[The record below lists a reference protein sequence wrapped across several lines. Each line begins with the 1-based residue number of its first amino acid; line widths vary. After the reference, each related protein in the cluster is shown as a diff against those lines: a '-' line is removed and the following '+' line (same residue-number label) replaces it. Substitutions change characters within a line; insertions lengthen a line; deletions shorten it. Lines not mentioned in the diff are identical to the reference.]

1 MLEKRT
7 PLQINQAVEKVTA
20 HLLEG
25 RIEEVSIFE
34 SDGRYL
40 GEDIIATNDV
50 PLFTRSGY
58 DGYALRSI
66 DTVNASSAEPIELKV
81 LEEIGAGM
89 VAVHDIG
96 PFETIRIMT
105 GAKVPN
111 GCDTVIMLE
120 AVKEVEK
127 NGERYITIKREV
139 KKGDHLSFQGEE
151 AKTGDVILKK
161 GTKINPG
168 VMAVLATFGYAKV
181 RVAAK
186 PRVGIFVTG
195 SELLEVDEPLQ
206 DGKIRNSNAHMIFAQ
221 VKRAGGEPVY
231 LGKLADELDTCI
243 AAVAGAL
250 KEFDLLITTG
260 GVSVG
265 DYDLMPDVYKALN
278 GEVLFNKIAMRPGS
292 VTTVAV
298 LDGKFLFGLSGNP
311 SASYV
316 GFELFVRPVIRN
328 MLFCENLHLKAETA
342 RLNVD
347 FKRPNPMTRF
357 VRSKLSFENGELVV
371 ESAGMDKSNIVT
383 SLAHTDSLAVLQGG
397 ERGFEIGDRVKVLL
411 LEDDEGSKWPW

>member
-7 PLQINQAVEKVTA
+7 PLQISQAVEKVTA

-34 SDGRYL
+34 SKGRYL

-66 DTVNASSAEPIELKV
+66 DTVNASSEKPVELRV

-89 VAVHDIG
+89 VAAHDIG
-96 PFETIRIMT
+96 EFETSRIMT

-111 GCDTVIMLE
+111 GCDSVIMLE
-120 AVKEVEK
+120 AVKEIEK
-127 NGERYITIKREV
+127 NGHRYITIKREV
-139 KKGDHLSFQGEE
+139 KKGDHISFQGEE
-151 AKTGDVILKK
+151 AKKGDVLLKK

-206 DGKIRNSNAHMIFAQ
+206 DGKIRNSNAHMIFGQ

-231 LGKLADELDTCI
+231 LGKVPDVLDTCI
-243 AAVAGAL
+243 DKIAGAL

-265 DYDLMPDVYKALN
+265 DYDFMPDVYKALN

-292 VTTVAV
+292 VTTVTV
-298 LDGKFLFGLSGNP
+298 MEGKYLFGLSGNP
-311 SASYV
+311 SACYV
-316 GFELFVRPVIRN
+316 GFELFVRPVLRH
-328 MLFCENLHLKAETA
+328 MLFCENLHLKAATA
-342 RLNVD
+342 RLNMD

-357 VRSKLSFENGELVV
+357 VRSKLSFVNGELVV
-371 ESAGMDKSNIVT
+371 ESAGMDKSNVVT
-383 SLAHTDSLAVLQGG
+383 SLAYTDALTVLPGG
-397 ERGFEIGDRVKVLL
+397 ERGFEKGDTVKVLL
-411 LEDDEGSKWPW
+411 LEDDEGSAWPW

>member
-20 HLLEG
+20 HLLAG
-25 RIEEVSIFE
+25 RTEEVSIFE

-66 DTVNASSAEPIELKV
+66 DTVHASSEEPVELRV

-89 VAVHDIG
+89 VAAHDIG

-139 KKGDHLSFQGEE
+139 KKGDHLSYQGEE
-151 AKTGDVILKK
+151 AKKGDVMLKK

-181 RVAAK
+181 RVAVK

-206 DGKIRNSNAHMIFAQ
+206 DGKIRNSNAHMIFGQ
-221 VKRAGGEPVY
+221 VKRVGGEPVY
-231 LGKLADELDTCI
+231 LGKLADELDSCI
-243 AAVAGAL
+243 AAVAEAL

-316 GFELFVRPVIRN
+316 GFELFVRPVVRN

-342 RLNVD
+342 RLHVD
-347 FKRPNPMTRF
+347 YKRPNPMTRF
-357 VRSKLSFENGELVV
+357 VRSKLSFDNGELVV
-371 ESAGMDKSNIVT
+371 ESAGMDKSNVVT
-383 SLAHTDSLAVLQGG
+383 SLAHTDVLAVLPGG
-397 ERGFEIGDRVKVLL
+397 ERGFAIGDKVKVLL

>member
-7 PLQINQAVEKVTA
+7 PLQINQAVEKVVA
-20 HLLEG
+20 HVLEG
-25 RIEEVSIFE
+25 SMEEVSIFE
-34 SDGRYL
+34 CEGRYL
-40 GEDIIATNDV
+40 AEDIVATHDV

-66 DTVNASSAEPIELKV
+66 DTVNASSTEPVKLKV

-89 VAVHDIG
+89 VAEHDIG

-120 AVKEVEK
+120 AVKEEEV

-139 KKGDHLSFQGEE
+139 KKGDHLSIQGEE
-151 AKTGDVILKK
+151 AKKGDAILKK

-168 VMAVLATFGYAKV
+168 VMAVLATFGYGKV
-181 RVAAK
+181 RVAVK

-195 SELLEVDEPLQ
+195 SELLEVDEPLE
-206 DGKIRNSNAHMIFAQ
+206 DGKIRNSNAHMIFGQ
-221 VKRAGGEPVY
+221 VIRAGGEPVY
-231 LGKLADELDTCI
+231 LGKVPDVLDTCVEKI
-243 AAVAGAL
+243 TGAL

-278 GEVLFNKIAMRPGS
+278 SEVLFNKIAMRPGS

-298 LDGKFLFGLSGNP
+298 LEGKYLFGLSGNP

-316 GFELFVRPVIRN
+316 GFELFVRPVVRN
-328 MLFCENLHLKAETA
+328 MLFCENLHLKVETA

-357 VRSKLSFENGELVV
+357 VRTKLSFESGELVI
-371 ESAGMDKSNIVT
+371 ESAGMDKSNVVT
-383 SLAHTDSLAVLQGG
+383 SLAHTDALAILPGG
-397 ERGFEIGDRVKVLL
+397 ERGFEKGDTVKVLL
-411 LEDDEGSKWPW
+411 LNDDEGSAWPW

>member
-7 PLQINQAVEKVTA
+7 PLQINQAVEKVVA

-25 RIEEVSIFE
+25 RTEEVSIFE
-34 SDGRYL
+34 CEGRYL
-40 GEDIIATNDV
+40 AEDITATHDV

-66 DTVNASSAEPIELKV
+66 DTVDASSEEPVKLRV

-89 VAVHDIG
+89 VAEHDLG

-120 AVKEVEK
+120 AVKEEEVS
-127 NGERYITIKREV
+127 GERYITIKREV

-151 AKTGDVILKK
+151 AKKGDAILNK

-181 RVAAK
+181 PVAVK

-195 SELLEVDEPLQ
+195 SELLEVDEPLE
-206 DGKIRNSNAHMIFAQ
+206 DGKIRNSNAHMIFGQ

-231 LGKLADELDTCI
+231 LGQVPDVLDTCI
-243 AAVAGAL
+243 EKITSAL

-298 LDGKFLFGLSGNP
+298 LDGKYLFGLSGNP

-316 GFELFVRPVIRN
+316 GFELFVRPVLRN

-357 VRSKLSFENGELVV
+357 VRSKLSFDSGELVV
-371 ESAGMDKSNIVT
+371 ESAGMDKSNVVT
-383 SLAHTDSLAVLQGG
+383 SLSHTNALAVLPGG
-397 ERGFEIGDRVKVLL
+397 ERGFGKGDTVKVLL
-411 LEDDEGSKWPW
+411 LNDDEGSAWPW

>member
-7 PLQINQAVEKVTA
+7 PLQINQAVEKITA

-66 DTVNASSAEPIELKV
+66 DTVNASSAEPVELKV

-89 VAVHDIG
+89 VAAHDIG
-96 PFETIRIMT
+96 PFETIKIMT

-168 VMAVLATFGYAKV
+168 VMAVFATFGYAKV

-206 DGKIRNSNAHMIFAQ
+206 DGKIRNSNAHMIFGQ

-243 AAVAGAL
+243 AAVACAL
-250 KEFDLLITTG
+250 QEFDLLITTG

-292 VTTVAV
+292 VTTVTV

-316 GFELFVRPVIRN
+316 GFELFVRPVMRN
-328 MLFCENLHLKAETA
+328 MLFCDNLHLKAETA
-342 RLNVD
+342 RLNVA
-347 FKRPNPMTRF
+347 FKRPTPMTRF
-357 VRSKLSFENGELVV
+357 VRSKLSYDNGELVV

-383 SLAHTDSLAVLQGG
+383 SLAHTDSFAVLQGG
-397 ERGFEIGDRVKVLL
+397 ERGFEIGDRIKVLL

>member
-7 PLQINQAVEKVTA
+7 PLQINQAVEKITA

-25 RIEEVSIFE
+25 KIEEVSIFDSE
-34 SDGRYL
+34 GRYL
-40 GEDIIATNDV
+40 GEDVIATNDV
-50 PLFTRSGY
+50 PLFTRSGF
-58 DGYALRSI
+58 DGYALRSV
-66 DTVNASSAEPIELKV
+66 DTMNASSEEPVELKV
-81 LEEIGAGM
+81 LEELGAGM
-89 VAVHDIG
+89 VATKDIG
-96 PFETIRIMT
+96 PFETTRIMT

-111 GCDTVIMLE
+111 GCDTIIMLE

-151 AKTGDVILKK
+151 AKTGDIILKK

-181 RVAAK
+181 KVAVK

-206 DGKIRNSNAHMIFAQ
+206 DGKIRNSNAHMIFGQ
-221 VKRAGGEPVY
+221 VKRVGGEPFY
-231 LGKLADELDTCI
+231 LGKLPDVLDTCI
-243 AAVAGAL
+243 EAVSSAL

-265 DYDLMPDVYKALN
+265 DYDLMPDVYKSLN

-292 VTTVAV
+292 VTTVSV

-316 GFELFVRPVIRN
+316 GFELFVRPVVRH
-328 MLFCENLHLKAETA
+328 MLFCENLHLKAEIA
-342 RLNVD
+342 KFNME
-347 FKRPNPMTRF
+347 FKRANPMTRF
-357 VRSKLSFENGELVV
+357 VRSKLSYENGELVV

-383 SLAHTDSLAVLQGG
+383 SLAHTDAFTVLSGG
-397 ERGFEIGDRVKVLL
+397 ERGFERGDKLKVLL
-411 LEDDEGSKWPW
+411 LNDDEGSKWPW

>member
-7 PLQINQAVEKVTA
+7 PLPIEQAVKKVMA

-25 RIEEVSIFE
+25 KTEEVSIFE
-34 SDGRYL
+34 CEGRYL
-40 GEDIIATNDV
+40 AEDIIATHDV
-50 PLFTRSGY
+50 PLFTRSAF
-58 DGYALRSI
+58 DGYAMRSV
-66 DTVNASSAEPIELKV
+66 DTVHATSQEPVKLKV

-89 VAVHDIG
+89 VASHDIG

-111 GCDTVIMLE
+111 GCDTILMIE
-120 AVKEVEK
+120 AVKEEEI

-139 KKGDHLSFQGEE
+139 KKGDHISYQGEE
-151 AKTGDVILKK
+151 VKKGDVVLKK

-168 VMAVLATFGYAKV
+168 IMAVLATFGYGKV

-195 SELLEVDEPLQ
+195 SELLEVDEPLE
-206 DGKIRNSNAHMIFAQ
+206 DGKIRNSNAYMLFGQI
-221 VKRAGGEPVY
+221 KRAGGEPVY
-231 LGKLADELDTCI
+231 LGKVPDVLEACI
-243 AAVAGAL
+243 EKVSAAL
-250 KEFDLLITTG
+250 KDFDLLITTG

-292 VTTVAV
+292 VTTVTV
-298 LDGKFLFGLSGNP
+298 LDGKYLFGLSGNP
-311 SASYV
+311 SACYV

-342 RLNVD
+342 RLNLD
-347 FKRPNPMTRF
+347 YKKPNPMTRF
-357 VRSKLSFENGELVV
+357 VRTKLTSENGELVV
-371 ESAGMDKSNIVT
+371 ESAGMDKSNVVT
-383 SLAHTDSLAVLQGG
+383 SLAQTDCLTVLPGG
-397 ERGFEIGDRVKVLL
+397 ERGFEKGDRVKVLL
-411 LEDDEGSKWPW
+411 LHDDEGSHWPW